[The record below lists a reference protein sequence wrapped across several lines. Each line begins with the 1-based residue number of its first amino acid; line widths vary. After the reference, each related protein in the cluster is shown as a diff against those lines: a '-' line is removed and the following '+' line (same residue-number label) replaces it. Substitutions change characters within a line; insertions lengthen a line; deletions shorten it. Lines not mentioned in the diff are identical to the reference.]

1 MFDELLYFRNSFN
14 TLKRK
19 RKKALPN
26 RKVQNPYENEMAAVI
41 LAAVGMY
48 LNVNSVGQMKI
59 IAVSNETY
67 GSNENEITAVI
78 SAAVNTY
85 LNQNN

>member
-19 RKKALPN
+19 RKKTIPN
-26 RKVQNPYENEMAAVI
+26 RKIQNPYENEMAAVI
-41 LAAVGMY
+41 LAALGVY
-48 LNVNSVGQMKI
+48 LKMDSVGQTKI

-67 GSNENEITAVI
+67 NSNENEITAVI
-78 SAAVNTY
+78 SAAVNIY
-85 LNQNN
+85 LTNK

>member
-1 MFDELLYFRNSFN
+1 MFDELLYFRNAFN

-19 RKKALPN
+19 RKKTVPN

-41 LAAVGMY
+41 LAAVGTY
-48 LNVNSVGQMKI
+48 LNVNPVGQTKI

-67 GSNENEITAVI
+67 NANENEITAVI
-78 SAAVNTY
+78 SAAVGMY
-85 LNQNN
+85 LTNK